1 MIKKIMRRLFI
12 LLSALCLSVTLLAV
26 PADRTP
32 FTVRQ
37 SDGTT
42 LMVKFVGDEFF
53 HYYTTLDGIPLY
65 REANGDFSYAT
76 MEIDGVLE
84 STNCLAHNKG
94 ERSYS
99 EESIIDVNI
108 FAKMPSRMTQY
119 AVNTVTRANAERSS
133 TQTIKPKGEI
143 YVPIILVQFADVK
156 FTFKKEDIEPIF
168 AGENYTGFKSPY
180 LESQN
185 IKSLPGS
192 AYDYFVLQ
200 SDSIFKPK
208 FVVCDIVTLSRNQ
221 AYYGQNNSYGN
232 DSNPA
237 AMIIEACRALDSKV
251 DFSIFDNNGDGEVEY
266 IYCMYAGYGE
276 HVANS
281 DPNYI
286 WPHASELSY
295 TSGRIYLDGVKLN
308 SYCCSSELAF
318 NDYYIQQDNKYANN
332 LSGIGTICHEFS
344 HCLGLKDH
352 YDTSGNYAAF
362 GMDYWDLMDYG
373 DNTLRGYAPIG
384 YNAYERDYMGWRKL
398 VELTEKGEY
407 SMAALTSGGV
417 GYKIVNE
424 ANPNEYYILENRQS
438 EGFDTHILNTGM
450 LIIHVDYNETLWN
463 TNKINCDPEHEHF
476 TIIPADGVR
485 LKSSSATSASEYK
498 NSLLGDVW
506 PGPTGNT
513 SLTDTSTPAAK
524 VYTGGYMSKPITNIR
539 QKDGIIYFSFMRQP
553 VTTPN
558 VLPATNVSLNSFTA
572 NWSEV
577 EDADKYI
584 LTLEKVTSGDAGSLS
599 STIILSEDFYNCTSS
614 NIPINSPD
622 TYFAKKGWSVSNVY
636 SNLGT
641 LRIGSSN
648 TAGKLTTPQINKEGK
663 IDIKYKVKLHDAND
677 SGVKFALLVDDDELI
692 DVVEPTSEWSERTA
706 TLTSNNIFTLTFST
720 EGSEGKKRVV
730 VDDIQVLLMRDE
742 TITPIEI
749 VETES
754 TSYTFESLEDN
765 ATYRYSVKA
774 VDPLGNET
782 ENSDVMYVSLS
793 QTMIDTPVSSHDG
806 IIEIY
811 SLTGEKIYSGTYSE
825 QPGLIRGTYI
835 YKDSSG
841 VRKIYIK

>member
-1 MIKKIMRRLFI
+1 
-12 LLSALCLSVTLLAV
+12 
-26 PADRTP
+26 
-32 FTVRQ
+32 
-37 SDGTT
+37 
-42 LMVKFVGDEFF
+42 
-53 HYYTTLDGIPLY
+53 
-65 REANGDFSYAT
+65 
-76 MEIDGVLE
+76 
-84 STNCLAHNKG
+84 
-94 ERSYS
+94 
-99 EESIIDVNI
+99 
-108 FAKMPSRMTQY
+108 
-119 AVNTVTRANAERSS
+119 
-133 TQTIKPKGEI
+133 
-143 YVPIILVQFADVK
+143 
-156 FTFKKEDIEPIF
+156 
-168 AGENYTGFKSPY
+168 
-180 LESQN
+180 
-185 IKSLPGS
+185 
-192 AYDYFVLQ
+192 
-200 SDSIFKPK
+200 
-208 FVVCDIVTLSRNQ
+208 
-221 AYYGQNNSYGN
+221 
-232 DSNPA
+232 
-237 AMIIEACRALDSKV
+237 
-251 DFSIFDNNGDGEVEY
+251 
-266 IYCMYAGYGE
+266 
-276 HVANS
+276 
-281 DPNYI
+281 
-286 WPHASELSY
+286 
-295 TSGRIYLDGVKLN
+295 
-308 SYCCSSELAF
+308 
-318 NDYYIQQDNKYANN
+318 
-332 LSGIGTICHEFS
+332 
-344 HCLGLKDH
+344 
-352 YDTSGNYAAF
+352 
-362 GMDYWDLMDYG
+362 
-373 DNTLRGYAPIG
+373 
-384 YNAYERDYMGWRKL
+384 
-398 VELTEKGEY
+398 
-407 SMAALTSGGV
+407 
-417 GYKIVNE
+417 
-424 ANPNEYYILENRQS
+424 
-438 EGFDTHILNTGM
+438 
-450 LIIHVDYNETLWN
+450 
-463 TNKINCDPEHEHF
+463 
-476 TIIPADGVR
+476 
-485 LKSSSATSASEYK
+485 
-498 NSLLGDVW
+498 
-506 PGPTGNT
+506 
-513 SLTDTSTPAAK
+513 
-524 VYTGGYMSKPITNIR
+524 MSKPITNIR

-636 SNLGT
+636 TNLGT

-677 SGVKFALLVDDDELI
+677 SGVKFTLLVDDDELI

-841 VRKIYIK
+841 VRKIYIR